1 VSGKVLTHQASISNT
16 SGSLDFHRAKAL
28 KQTLRSPLD
37 AVLLDTALTPFL
49 GTADR
54 NFFDQMFGLDHTRL
68 VSGGNS
74 ILNAENDVGQIL
86 FQSAAGVASLGK
98 IRDALVAEADKLWAP
113 RKANDRAYYIAVDQ
127 LDKATAALKEA
138 TVRTKVWVDA
148 NSKVES
154 LQEALSS
161 ERDRHQRLQSQR
173 SSLERIRRLAPFL
186 MTLRDNENKLA
197 ELGEVIEL
205 PREAA
210 TTLAAA
216 ERELAIS
223 HQRLELRNG
232 EVEKITEELANIY
245 VDEAT
250 LELAADISKLDN
262 LRLQYSAYE
271 RDIDN
276 RKNEKPCF
284 GKRFVVPVPSW
295 VGRQTQKTQLP
306 RGFQQ
311 RWSNVNLV
319 S

>member
-1 VSGKVLTHQASISNT
+1 MSGPNEAGKSTLRSAIVDLLFGIPTRSLLSFLHPLNELRLGAYISNT
-16 SGSLDFHRAKAL
+16 SGSLEFHRAKAQ

-37 AVLLDTALTPFL
+37 AVLSDTALTPFL

-113 RKANDRAYYIAVDQ
+113 RKANDRAYYIAADQ
-127 LDKATAALKEA
+127 LDRATAALKEA
-138 TVRTKVWVDA
+138 TVRTKVWVEA

-161 ERDRHQRLQSQR
+161 ERDRHQQLQSQR

-197 ELGEVIEL
+197 DLGEVIEL

-210 TTLAAA
+210 TTLATA
-216 ERELAIS
+216 ERELAIA
-223 HQRLELRNG
+223 Q
-232 EVEKITEELANIY
+232 
-245 VDEAT
+245 
-250 LELAADISKLDN
+250 AAPGTAQW
-262 LRLQYSAYE
+262 RG
-271 RDIDN
+271 
-276 RKNEKPCF
+276 RKNHGRL
-284 GKRFVVPVPSW
+284 GKHSCR
-295 VGRQTQKTQLP
+295 RIHT
-306 RGFQQ
+306 
-311 RWSNVNLV
+311 
-319 S
+319 